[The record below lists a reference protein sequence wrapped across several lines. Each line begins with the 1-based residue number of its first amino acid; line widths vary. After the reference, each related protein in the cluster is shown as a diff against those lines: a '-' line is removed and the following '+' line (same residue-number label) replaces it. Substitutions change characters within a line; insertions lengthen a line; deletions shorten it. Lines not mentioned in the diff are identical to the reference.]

1 MVRGMTNS
9 RNSDDRCEYAKRG
22 MPSVDP
28 RGALNALA
36 NTFGRRPKGSSHKR
50 AGRSEPASENWAIRI
65 RNRIDRVVQAV
76 AKQDENSLGC
86 TSIEDRSR
94 SNRHPGVLRRSRSL
108 LASISSSFP
117 SSNGSGRG
125 EEKTEQQA
133 GVAPSSS
140 PDSSETSDG
149 GDSNA
154 AKRKEEKE
162 KGASKG
168 DLPNKEAAP
177 GPEILGF
184 SRIGQSAVEDS
195 GKAKDA
201 AEKDSGQT
209 QERIL
214 VSEIEVKGAS
224 PELTKLAQQSL
235 VMKPNFAYTL
245 NEVSE
250 DVNRVFSTG
259 FFSTCHPVAE
269 DTRDGVRLTIEVKEN
284 PKLTGVVATGAD
296 MLPQSLIEEAF
307 EHQYGKTLNFQGFGR
322 ALGQLNKWYEDKGI
336 LGQVTG
342 ADMKGNVAELK
353 MKEARVSRVS
363 LRFLNPETGEPCVG
377 KTNPDVIMKNITIKP
392 GQVYNVRQCK
402 TDIDVVHAMGLF
414 DDVNI
419 VPQPAEDSSQE
430 SDQPKVVLTLNVVER
445 KTGGFSA
452 GGGISASQSSD
463 GPVPG
468 FVGSCAYS
476 QRNLFGLNQKLT
488 ASLEIGQA
496 DSLFRINHSDPWV
509 GSDKHRTGR
518 NIYLQN
524 MRTSGNAIHGKAVD
538 EVGSDG
544 ASVTRLDGLGEGAT
558 SRTGD
563 QDQGGI
569 LIGKLLGGIE
579 YSRPLSTSL
588 SGTAGIQYQRTRIL
602 GENGQPIVN
611 DYYGNPIIFSHKDY
625 DEMLIGSLRSV
636 YSGNQSQL
644 VMSMEQAIPVKQDF
658 LNFNRLRVRAEKTIK
673 AGFSRL
679 VVTGKG
685 GMIIGDLPPYEAF
698 SIGGTNSVRGYG
710 EGSVGTGR
718 YYVVGS
724 SELHFPLFSPLEGA
738 LFADY
743 GSDIDSGPTVMG
755 DPAGCRGKPGS
766 GYGLGVG
773 VRVDS
778 PVGPLRLEYAWNDK
792 KTGRF
797 HFGIGYHG

>member
-1 MVRGMTNS
+1 M
-9 RNSDDRCEYAKRG
+9 
-22 MPSVDP
+22 
-28 RGALNALA
+28 
-36 NTFGRRPKGSSHKR
+36 
-50 AGRSEPASENWAIRI
+50 
-65 RNRIDRVVQAV
+65 
-76 AKQDENSLGC
+76 
-86 TSIEDRSR
+86 
-94 SNRHPGVLRRSRSL
+94 

-117 SSNGSGRG
+117 GNKKEDNKEGEKASQDKPEESSI
-125 EEKTEQQA
+125 
-133 GVAPSSS
+133 
-140 PDSSETSDG
+140 DSSETSDEASNLQAKSESIQAEFDVQEDSASTSVSLGGQNLLVGEGGGVSG
-149 GDSNA
+149 GDM
-154 AKRKEEKE
+154 
-162 KGASKG
+162 
-168 DLPNKEAAP
+168 DKEAA
-177 GPEILGF
+177 
-184 SRIGQSAVEDS
+184 
-195 GKAKDA
+195 
-201 AEKDSGQT
+201 QT

-214 VSEIEVKGAS
+214 ISEMEVKGAS
-224 PELTKLAQQSL
+224 TELRQVATQSL

-245 NEVSE
+245 KEVQE

-259 FFSTCHPVAE
+259 YFSSCHPVAE

-307 EHQYGKTLNFQGFGR
+307 EDQYGKTLNFENFGR

-336 LGQVTG
+336 FGQITD

-353 MKEARVSRVS
+353 MKEARISRLA
-363 LRFLNPETGEPCVG
+363 LRFLNPETGEPCIG

-392 GQVYNVRQCK
+392 GQVYNVRQAK
-402 TDIDVVHAMGLF
+402 SDIDVVHAMGLF

-419 VPQPAEDSSQE
+419 VPQPAEDSIQG
-430 SDQPKVVLTLNVVER
+430 SDQPKIVLTINVVER

-452 GGGISASQSSD
+452 GGGISASQSSE
-463 GPVPG
+463 GPMPG

-476 QRNLFGLNQKLT
+476 QRNLFGQNQKLT
-488 ASLEIGQA
+488 ASIEIGQA

-509 GSDKHRTGR
+509 GGDKHRTGR
-518 NIYLQN
+518 NTYLQN
-524 MRTSGNAIHGKAVD
+524 VRTSGNAIHGKAVD
-538 EVGSDG
+538 EVGGVNGHGVSELDTLESG
-544 ASVTRLDGLGEGAT
+544 ARSG
-558 SRTGD
+558 
-563 QDQGGI
+563 DQGGI
-569 LIGKLLGGIE
+569 IIGRLLGGIE

-588 SGTAGIQYQRTRIL
+588 SGTAGVQYQRTRVL
-602 GENGQPIVN
+602 GENGQPLVS

-625 DEMLIGSLRSV
+625 DELLIGVLRTV

-658 LNFNRLRVRAEKTIK
+658 LNFNRLRIRAERTLK
-673 AGFSRL
+673 AGFARL
-679 VVTGKG
+679 VVTTKG

-710 EGSVGTGR
+710 EGAVGTGR

-766 GYGLGVG
+766 GYGYGVG

-792 KTGRF
+792 RIGRF